1 MKKYATRDQV
11 ITVLQRLSKT
21 MSPDQLMKT
30 LDLPMGQTING
41 KYNLSCTMEQ
51 LATAVRRYIDKL
63 LSNDDETIIV
73 DSLPSSDSDEPVSQG
88 GDFVRAVTRSNVEVD
103 PFKKPDVPEGRKVTK
118 SDVVNSMDRIEGLD
132 ELRAKIQQ
140 PIEQKVFGAIP
151 VEDSTGLEYRHIRMP
166 FDPGDE
172 NMFLG
177 GDSYETMMAIEQ
189 RLKKWG
195 AGRRYITEVYDID
208 ESSLYPRMIVRVPS
222 FGPKMRIPSPL
233 DSLNLDTTTLS
244 SI

>member
-11 ITVLQRLSKT
+11 ITVLQRLSQT
-21 MSPDQLMKT
+21 MSPDQLMKI
-30 LDLPMGQTING
+30 LELPMGQTVNG
-41 KYNLSCTMEQ
+41 RYNLSCTMDQ
-51 LATAVRRYIDKL
+51 LATAVRHYIDKL

-88 GDFVRAVTRSNVEVD
+88 GDFVRAVTRPNVEVD
-103 PFKKPDVPEGRKVTK
+103 PFKKPEVPEGRKVTK

-132 ELRAKIQQ
+132 ELRAQIQQ
-140 PIEQKVFGAIP
+140 PIEQRITGATP
-151 VEDSTGLEYRHIRMP
+151 VEDSTGLEYQHIRMP

-195 AGRRYITEVYDID
+195 VGRRHITEVYDID
-208 ESSLYPRMIVRVPS
+208 STSIYPRMIVQVPS
-222 FGPKMRIPSPL
+222 FGLKMRIPSPL
-233 DSLNLDTTTLS
+233 SSLNLDTTTLS